1 MSVIASPEGSVE
13 SVTPASSR
21 SAASPE
27 APAVELRQLSKSF
40 GPVRAVDGVTLGLA
54 RGELLTILGPSGS
67 GKTTTLRMIAGFTQ
81 PSSGA
86 VLLDGK
92 DITGLPAHR
101 RDIGLVFQNYALFP
115 HLTAGQN
122 VAFPLQMRKVSASD
136 VRRRVAE
143 AFALVG
149 LEGLE
154 ERFPRDLSGGQ
165 QQRVALA
172 RALVF
177 RPRLLLMDEPLGAL
191 DRKLREGLQS
201 EIRRLQQELAITVL
215 YVTHDQ
221 DEALALSDRIALF
234 RAGRIEQVGTGRD
247 LYAQPASLFVAEFI
261 GESNV
266 IRGRVERR
274 GQTLIL
280 SGRSASLRLPEG
292 PSRGGG
298 VGPGDAAVAV
308 IRPEDVHVVSPPIES
323 APATGTRVAAEA
335 RIRSITYLGSSHRYE
350 LELPDGWTV
359 IARQPAGQRPAA
371 ALAGGSVIVSWDLED
386 CMVFPD
392 DSEIDR
398 SGEDA

>member
-1 MSVIASPEGSVE
+1 FPFCSAASGMSVIASPEGSVE

-122 VAFPLQMRKVSASD
+122 VAFPLQMRKISASE

-149 LEGLE
+149 LKGLE
-154 ERFPRDLSGGQ
+154 ERHPRELSGGQ

-191 DRKLREGLQS
+191 DRKLREQMQLEIKHLQKT
-201 EIRRLQQELAITVL
+201 LGITVI

-221 DEALALSDRIALF
+221 EEALFMSDRVAVTN
-234 RAGRIEQVGTGRD
+234 AGTIVQIGTPVD
-247 LYAQPASLFVAEFI
+247 LYNRPADRFVADFI
-261 GESNV
+261 GESNF
-266 IRGRVERR
+266 
-274 GQTLIL
+274 L
-280 SGRSASLRLPEG
+280 SGTVQATDATSFCRL
-292 PSRGGG
+292 
-298 VGPGDAAVAV
+298 VTD
-308 IRPEDVHVVSPPIES
+308 
-323 APATGTRVAAEA
+323 
-335 RIRSITYLGSSHRYE
+335 
-350 LELPDGWTV
+350 
-359 IARQPAGQRPAA
+359 
-371 ALAGGSVIVSWDLED
+371 
-386 CMVFPD
+386 
-392 DSEIDR
+392 
-398 SGEDA
+398 